1 MSQAVVG
8 VKNTAGMMTYTRTG
22 GTELERPYE
31 KPVIVPAVE
40 NNDVATHA
48 WADARFATDIM
59 AEHAF
64 FFALL
69 IPEELAPK
77 ERVEALRFSQVF
89 ACSINSYSSGSRR
102 WATKRACSSMIFV
115 QNFVTSSL
123 SNSDSPPANVS
134 SRRDQRSA
142 SCCVWSKK
150 RGQTRLRRLPL
161 RCASPSLALY
171 SMNGLNR
178 R

>member
-22 GTELERPYE
+22 RTELERPYE

-69 IPEELAPK
+69 MPEELAPK
-77 ERVEALRFSQVF
+77 ERAEALHESTHCQES
-89 ACSINSYSSGSRR
+89 SIIRATTRKAQANAHKARTALATSAASS
-102 WATKRACSSMIFV
+102 
-115 QNFVTSSL
+115 
-123 SNSDSPPANVS
+123 NVS
-134 SRRDQRSA
+134 SGNPHDVS
-142 SCCVWSKK
+142 
-150 RGQTRLRRLPL
+150 GT
-161 RCASPSLALY
+161 
-171 SMNGLNR
+171 
-178 R
+178 